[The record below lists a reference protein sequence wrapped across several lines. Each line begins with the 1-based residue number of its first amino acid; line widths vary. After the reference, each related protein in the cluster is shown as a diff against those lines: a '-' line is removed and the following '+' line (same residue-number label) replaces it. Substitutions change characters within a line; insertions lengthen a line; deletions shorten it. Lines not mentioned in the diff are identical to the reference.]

1 MQLNHL
7 ETPMQKAFRELGL
20 VTSSKPKL
28 TPVTN
33 VSVSYKTAQALKKQG
48 VLA

>member
-1 MQLNHL
+1 MQFNHL
-7 ETPMQKAFRELGL
+7 ETSMQKAFREIGL
-20 VTSSKPKL
+20 VTSRKPKL

-48 VLA
+48 VLV